1 MKTVR
6 KLSLQHSRQETSL
19 CFFKGVDA
27 RSAPHCDISCQLS
40 NASTV
45 PFFTNSQASFRS
57 ILLYLSR
64 FYHINHVWELYK
76 PFNLAEKNMM
86 SPFLFKGWVISSSMV
101 TCCHRFNKDRG
112 RSTALVYSRLYLFNL
127 SNTVSIDYEFDRSI
141 ECLLGPCHLL
151 ETQIPSSSM
160 EEGSSKT
167 KCWWWGWPM
176 PDTSRRQ
183 RVDCLHAPSLLPRC
197 PSSGNLQVFS

>member
-1 MKTVR
+1 MLALPLIVIFLANYPMHQRFFFSQTV
-6 KLSLQHSRQETSL
+6 K
-19 CFFKGVDA
+19 
-27 RSAPHCDISCQLS
+27 
-40 NASTV
+40 
-45 PFFTNSQASFRS
+45 QASDLFYCIFLVFITS
-57 ILLYLSR
+57 ITSENYINLSTWR
-64 FYHINHVWELYK
+64 K
-76 PFNLAEKNMM
+76 KNMM